1 MSYLSDLLGEQYKE
15 GMSEDELSA
24 ALEAAVPE
32 LTAAATKKVE
42 AKWKGAVDK
51 ATAEAAAR
59 KRELREHN
67 TQEQNQIADLTEQ
80 LNTANGKVAE
90 LERSAALNRHVTD
103 YIKLGYEEKLA
114 KTTAQ
119 ALVDGDF
126 DTVTKNQQ
134 AFLNSYKDA
143 IIADQMKHM
152 SKPTGGTIGG
162 VDYNKK
168 IEEANA
174 AGDVTAVAYYTR
186 LAAQAAAIE

>member
-67 TQEQNQIADLTEQ
+67 SQEQNQIADLTEQ
-80 LNTANGKVAE
+80 LNAATGKVAE

-103 YIKLGYEEKLA
+103 YIKLG
-114 KTTAQ
+114 
-119 ALVDGDF
+119 
-126 DTVTKNQQ
+126 
-134 AFLNSYKDA
+134 
-143 IIADQMKHM
+143 
-152 SKPTGGTIGG
+152 
-162 VDYNKK
+162 
-168 IEEANA
+168 
-174 AGDVTAVAYYTR
+174 
-186 LAAQAAAIE
+186 